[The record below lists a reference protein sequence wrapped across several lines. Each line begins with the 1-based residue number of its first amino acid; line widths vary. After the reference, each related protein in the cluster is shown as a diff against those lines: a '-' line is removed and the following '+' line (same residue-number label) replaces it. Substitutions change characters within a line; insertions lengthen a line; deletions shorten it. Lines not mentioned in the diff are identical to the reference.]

1 MKSHEISK
9 TNENTVK
16 LTVCAIMIAM
26 STVLSFIKISHLP
39 FGGSVTLFSFV
50 PILFAG
56 YAYGWK
62 WGIGSG
68 LVYGIFQAMFDV
80 SASVAGTGFKWWQVA
95 LCAALDYIFAGA
107 VLGMAGIF
115 RKPIKKPQLSFA
127 LGTVFACVLK
137 LFVHFLSG
145 YTLFSGWAQSFFE
158 EASYGQFFIERFSG
172 NTFVALYSLLYNST
186 FMIPELIS
194 STIAVIILISVKP
207 IRKACGIK

>member
-1 MKSHEISK
+1 MKSHQISK
-9 TNENTVK
+9 TNENTVR

-80 SASVAGTGFKWWQVA
+80 SASVAGAGFKWWQVA
-95 LCAALDYIFAGA
+95 LCAVLDYIFAGA
-107 VLGMAGIF
+107 VLGTAGIF
-115 RKPIKKPQLSFA
+115 RKTVKKPQLSFA
-127 LGTVFACVLK
+127 AGTVFACLLK
-137 LFVHFLSG
+137 LCVHFLSG
-145 YTLFSGWAQSFFE
+145 YTLFSGWAQSFFA
-158 EASYGQFFIERFSG
+158 EASYGQFFIEHFSG
-172 NTFVALYSLLYNST
+172 NAFVVLYSLLYNST
-186 FMIPELIS
+186 FMIPELIA
-194 STIAVIILISVKP
+194 STIAAVIIISVKP
-207 IRKACGIK
+207 VRKACGIK